1 MKKLKSLDRRM
12 ITILLIVFVQM
23 VGAAMIMPILPLY
36 AQRRF
41 AMEPQV
47 ITLLITAF
55 FVAQALAGPYLGRLS
70 DKVGRVPVLIVSQ
83 IGTAVSFFMIAFAPS
98 VAILFAARIL
108 DGITGG
114 NIIVAQAYITD
125 ITPREKRTQSLG
137 LIFAVFGLGFIVGP
151 ALGGILSALFGPTVP
166 FIGAGVAAILT
177 VLLTWR
183 TLDET
188 LTPEQRL
195 KNRQARDSSLSP
207 KHIVKNSSLMLIL
220 GIVFVGQFGMG
231 LLQAT
236 FALFG
241 EAVLFRGYDPQMV
254 DLGIGLLLSVVGLS
268 QFLTQLALLPRAV
281 ARFSD
286 ATIVIIGL
294 ISRTIGMFIFALAAV
309 PLVGAVAAVFFAMGM
324 GLMMPPLQSLATRT
338 VSDELRGGVLG
349 VYQST
354 ISVAVIVSTAVAG
367 TLFALDATFP
377 YWLASGL
384 GLVALIPAV
393 LLYRRMGKVKGMES
407 FTAVS
412 D

>member
-1 MKKLKSLDRRM
+1 MKKLKSLDRRL

-23 VGAAMIMPILPLY
+23 VGAAMVIPILPLY

-41 AMEPQV
+41 DMQPQI

-70 DKVGRVPVLIVSQ
+70 DKVGRVPVLILSQ
-83 IGTAVSFFMIAFAPS
+83 IGTAVSFFMIAFAPN
-98 VAILFAARIL
+98 VAVLFFARIL

-125 ITPREKRTQSLG
+125 ITPPKKRTQALG
-137 LIFAVFGLGFIVGP
+137 FIFAVFGLGFIVGP

-166 FIGAGVAAILT
+166 FVAAGLAAILV
-177 VLLTWR
+177 VLLTWQ

-188 LTPEQRL
+188 LTPEQRMQ
-195 KNRQARDSSLSP
+195 NRQKGNNNLSP
-207 KHIVKNSSLMLIL
+207 RLVLANSSLVLIL
-220 GIVFVGQFGMG
+220 VVVFVGQFGMG

-241 EAVLFRGYDPQMV
+241 QAVLFQGYEPQMV
-254 DLGIGLLLSVVGLS
+254 DLGIGLLLTVVGLT
-268 QFLTQLALLPRAV
+268 QFLTQLLLLPRAV
-281 ARFSD
+281 SRFGD
-286 ATIVIIGL
+286 AALVVIGL
-294 ISRTIGMFIFALAAV
+294 TSRTLGTFIFAVAAAPV
-309 PLVGAVAAVFFAMGM
+309 VGAVAAVFFAMGM
-324 GLMMPPLQSLATRT
+324 GLMMPPLQSMATYT
-338 VSDELRGGVLG
+338 VPDEVRGGVLG
-349 VYQST
+349 YYQST

-367 TLFALDATFP
+367 VLFALQPTFP

-384 GLVALIPAV
+384 GLLALLPAV
-393 LLYRRMGKVKGMES
+393 LLYLRRDKIARKKPV
-407 FTAVS
+407 TAVP

>member
-1 MKKLKSLDRRM
+1 MKKLKSLDRRL

-23 VGAAMIMPILPLY
+23 VGAAMVIPILPLY

-41 AMEPQV
+41 DMQPQI

-70 DKVGRVPVLIVSQ
+70 DKVGRVPVLILSQ
-83 IGTAVSFFMIAFAPS
+83 IGTAVSFFMIAFAPN
-98 VAILFAARIL
+98 VAILFFARIL

-125 ITPREKRTQSLG
+125 ITPPKKRTQALG
-137 LIFAVFGLGFIVGP
+137 FIFAVFGLGFIVGP

-166 FIGAGVAAILT
+166 FVAAGLAAILV
-177 VLLTWR
+177 VLLTWQ

-188 LTPEQRL
+188 LTPEQRMQ
-195 KNRQARDSSLSP
+195 NRQKGNNNLSP
-207 KHIVKNSSLMLIL
+207 RLVLANSSLVLIL
-220 GIVFVGQFGMG
+220 VVVFVGQFGMG

-241 EAVLFRGYDPQMV
+241 QAVLFQGYEPQMV
-254 DLGIGLLLSVVGLS
+254 DLGIGLLLTVVGLT
-268 QFLTQLALLPRAV
+268 QFLTQLLLLPRAV
-281 ARFSD
+281 SRFGD
-286 ATIVIIGL
+286 AALVVIGL
-294 ISRTIGMFIFALAAV
+294 TSRTLGTFIFAVAAAPV
-309 PLVGAVAAVFFAMGM
+309 VGAVAAVFFAMGM
-324 GLMMPPLQSLATRT
+324 GLMMPPLQSMATYT
-338 VSDELRGGVLG
+338 VPDEVRGGVLG
-349 VYQST
+349 YYQST

-367 TLFALDATFP
+367 VLFALQPAFP

-384 GLVALIPAV
+384 GLLALFPAV
-393 LLYRRMGKVKGMES
+393 LLYLRRDKIVRKKPV
-407 FTAVS
+407 TAVP

>member
-98 VAILFAARIL
+98 VAVLFAARIL

-125 ITPREKRTQSLG
+125 ITPKEKRTQSLG
-137 LIFAVFGLGFIVGP
+137 LILAVFGLGFIVGP

-195 KNRQARDSSLSP
+195 KNRQAGDSSLSP
-207 KHIVKNSSLMLIL
+207 GHIIKNSSLLLIL

-241 EAVLFRGYDPQMV
+241 EAVLFRGYKPQMV
-254 DLGIGLLLSVVGLS
+254 DLGIGVLLSVVGLS
-268 QFLTQLALLPRAV
+268 QFLTQLVLLPRAV
-281 ARFSD
+281 SRFSD
-286 ATIVIIGL
+286 ALIVIIGL
-294 ISRTIGMFIFALAAV
+294 TSRTIGFFVFALAAM
-309 PLVGAVAAVFFAMGM
+309 PLMGGVAAVFFAMGM
-324 GLMMPPLQSLATRT
+324 GLMMPPLQSLATHT

-354 ISVAVIVSTAVAG
+354 MSLAVIVSTAVAG
-367 TLFALDATFP
+367 TLFALDVTFP

-393 LLYRRMGKVKGMES
+393 LLYRWMGKTSGAES